1 MPFAAWPLSLIHNVD
16 IAPHN
21 TFLSLENSLPAHE
34 FAAVSSWVST
44 HYAHQQEVLLDW
56 RDLEAVV
63 KSRQI
68 GGSHTFGAWGV
79 LHGLFGEDCTYV
91 SRAEKEALKLL
102 DKAKRHCQVLESL
115 GSTWARVVR
124 DRAFSITLAS
134 GAVLE
139 ATTSKA
145 AGRGDSGNI
154 VLDEM
159 AYHDDQQKV
168 WDAAMAVTTHGYKAR
183 VLSTP
188 NGVGDLFHQLCNE
201 IAHRDSSN
209 PKGWLVK
216 EITVHDAIAGGMRLD
231 MDDLW
236 DKAMHDPRLF
246 SQLYECKFL
255 DGDLQYIPTEL
266 IREATTTEPH
276 DSYAQSFAGIDIGE
290 SRDRTVLLVLHG
302 DPQSGY
308 QISHCETHKKTD
320 DELLQR
326 LIDDAFR
333 VHKCTRV
340 ALDKTGMG
348 TFPAAQARRRHGP
361 KLEPVQFTAQ
371 AKEAMA
377 GRLYQAF
384 ADGGIRLPRD
394 LPGGE
399 GSAIRDDIASI
410 RRIVTAAGNVRFDA
424 PRTSK
429 GHADRAWALMLA
441 LHATNGSAV
450 RNAYSTLKKRIG

>member
-1 MPFAAWPLSLIHNVD
+1 MDALAALKG
-16 IAPHN
+16 A
-21 TFLSLENSLPAHE
+21 LPAHE
-34 FAAVSSWVST
+34 FAAVSAWHST
-44 HYAHQQEVLLDW
+44 FYAHQQKALLNW

-68 GGSHTFGAWGV
+68 GGSHMFGAWGV

-102 DKAKRHCQVLESL
+102 DKAKRHAQALHEL
-115 GSTWARVVR
+115 GSDWARVVR

-168 WDAAMAVTTHGYKAR
+168 WDAALAVTTHGYKAR

-188 NGVGDLFHQLCNE
+188 NGVGDLFHMLCTE
-201 IAHRDSSN
+201 IAHTDEVN
-209 PKGWLVK
+209 PKGWLVRN
-216 EITVHDAIAGGMRLD
+216 ITIDDAIASGMKLD
-231 MDDLW
+231 LDDLW
-236 DKAMHDPRLF
+236 DKAMHDPRVF
-246 SQLYECKFL
+246 DQLYRCKFL
-255 DGDLQYIPTEL
+255 DGDLQYIPTEM
-266 IREATTTEPH
+266 IRRATGEPLGH
-276 DSYAQSFAGIDIGE
+276 LAHQVQSYAGIDIGE
-290 SRDRTVLLVLHG
+290 SRDRTVLLILRG
-302 DPQSGY
+302 APTLGY
-308 QISHCETHKKTD
+308 EVTHCETHKKTD
-320 DELLQR
+320 DELLQK
-326 LIDDAFR
+326 LINEAFS
-333 VHKCTRV
+333 VHGCTRL
-340 ALDKTGMG
+340 AIDRTGMG
-348 TFPAAQARRRHGP
+348 TFPAAKARREHGP
-361 KLEPVQFTAQ
+361 KLEPVQFLPKT
-371 AKEAMA
+371 KEEMA

-384 ADGGIRLPRD
+384 ADETIRLPRK
-394 LPGGE
+394 LAASGE
-399 GSAIRDDIASI
+399 AEAIRDDIASI

-441 LHATNGSAV
+441 LHVTSGSAV
-450 RNAYSTLKKRIG
+450 KSAYRDLKKRFG

>member
-1 MPFAAWPLSLIHNVD
+1 
-16 IAPHN
+16 
-21 TFLSLENSLPAHE
+21 
-34 FAAVSSWVST
+34 
-44 HYAHQQEVLLDW
+44 LLDW

-63 KSRQI
+63 KGRQI
-68 GGSHTFGAWGV
+68 GGSHVFGAWGV

-115 GSTWARVVR
+115 GSTWAKVVR

-159 AYHDDQQKV
+159 AYHDDQEKV

-188 NGVGDLFHQLCNE
+188 NGVGDLFHQLCSE
-201 IAHRDSSN
+201 IAHRNPDD

-216 EITVHDAIAGGMRLD
+216 EITVDDAIAGGMKLD
-231 MDDLW
+231 IELLW
-236 DKAMHDPRLF
+236 DKARHDPRVYD
-246 SQLYECKFL
+246 QLYRCKFL

-266 IREATTTEPH
+266 LNRALTDEPV
-276 DSYAQSFAGIDIGE
+276 DAYAQTFGGIDIGE
-290 SRDRTVLLVLHG
+290 SRDRTVLLVLQG
-302 DPQSGY
+302 DARNGY
-308 QISHCETHKKTD
+308 QVKHCETHKKTD
-320 DELLQR
+320 DVLLQK
-326 LIDDAFR
+326 LIDEAFSG
-333 VHKCTRV
+333 HGCTRV
-340 ALDKTGMG
+340 ALDRTGMG
-348 TFPAAQARRRHGP
+348 TFPAAQARRAHGP
-361 KLEPVQFTAQ
+361 KLEPVQFTSQ
-371 AKEAMA
+371 SKEAMA

-384 ADGGIRLPRD
+384 ADGNLRLPRK
-394 LPGGE
+394 LPNDGE
-399 GSAIRDDIASI
+399 ADGIRDDIASI
-410 RRIVTAAGNVRFDA
+410 RRIVTAAGNIRFDA

-441 LHATNGSAV
+441 LHSCHGAV
-450 RNAYSTLKKRIG
+450 VKGAYSDMMSHAGKLSDQDPERHNPFVLAR